1 MTSRRYGNCLTAS
14 RQGACTAQPVRATRR
29 LIEGNSRGEAVTS
42 RRYGKEIVSR
52 HKHNML
58 SLVYATCLKLLVFFF
73 FHQMPYSLS
82 GGDREDSMPL
92 FNCFQ
97 YSENYPVNLFTHS
110 LCIWF
115 MYMWY

>member
-1 MTSRRYGNCLTAS
+1 
-14 RQGACTAQPVRATRR
+14 
-29 LIEGNSRGEAVTS
+29 
-42 RRYGKEIVSR
+42 
-52 HKHNML
+52 
-58 SLVYATCLKLLVFFF
+58 
-73 FHQMPYSLS
+73 MPYSLS